1 MGNGLSRFALNS
13 DPVQLMESARASA
26 EPPTDPVINN
36 NPEPA
41 AQTNDNVP
49 SAPAPEQITEGKE
62 GKEWTVE
69 QAHQMILEAANR
81 SAMQNALSNA
91 ADAVF
96 TLG

>member
-1 MGNGLSRFALNS
+1 MSKNFFNPAFLGNGLSRFALNY

-49 SAPAPEQITEGKE
+49 SDPAPEQILEGKD
-62 GKEWTVE
+62 GKEWTVDTGAPDDSGSCKSKCYAE
-69 QAHQMILEAANR
+69 CVE
-81 SAMQNALSNA
+81 
-91 ADAVF
+91 
-96 TLG
+96 